1 MPATTFQMF
10 PTSSVDNSTAR
21 ARYWVFT
28 LNNYTPEDEFY
39 LLNLPYD
46 PSNQIAY
53 IAMGRETAPTTGTR
67 HLQGHLECLS
77 ALRFSQL
84 KKLVPAPTWLAVR
97 KGSFEECETYV
108 SKEGDCHRSGT
119 RVSKGSGHRSDL
131 EVCKNLLDQGGLKLV
146 AEEQFESFVRY
157 HRGFEKYLCL
167 QQPKRTWVTDTY
179 IYWGKTGTGKT
190 RKVHEEC
197 SDLYV
202 HTEEKWFDGY
212 TGQSGVLFDDFHGGV
227 FKLPYLLKLLDRY
240 PMQVPIKGGFVSW
253 LPKKVYITSNID
265 PRQWFPNAH
274 EEHIAALFRRVT
286 NIIHF
291 DTFP

>member
-1 MPATTFQMF
+1 MEPVTVNDTRG
-10 PTSSVDNSTAR
+10 R

-39 LLNLPYD
+39 LINLPYD

-53 IAMGRETAPTTGTR
+53 IAFAREVAPTTGTP
-67 HLQGHLECLS
+67 HLQGHLELREQ
-77 ALRFSQL
+77 LRFSQL
-84 KKLVPAPTWLAVR
+84 KKLVPPQVYLAVR
-97 KGSFEECETYV
+97 KGSFEDCETYI
-108 SKEGDCHRSGT
+108 SKEGEVQRSGE

-131 EVCKNLLDQGGLKLV
+131 DNCKALLDSGGLALV
-146 AEEQFESFVRY
+146 AQEDFSSFVRY
-157 HRGFEKYLCL
+157 HRGFEKYLGL
-167 QQPKRTWVTDTY
+167 QQPKRSWETAVY

-190 RKVHEEC
+190 RKVHDEC
-197 SDLYV
+197 ADLYV

-212 TGQSGVLFDDFHGGV
+212 TGQESVLFDDFHGGV

-253 LPKKVYITSNID
+253 IPKKIFITSNID
-265 PRQWFPNAH
+265 PKTWFPNAN
-274 EEHIAALFRRVT
+274 EEHINALFRRVT

-291 DTFP
+291 DSFP